1 MLKWKL
7 QIHYFHPVFPFLC
20 SKQKSDLLFKKS
32 ESLCLCFALLK
43 NERFTQKTKE
53 RIPIPVF
60 CTIMPPGK
68 QRVCKMVK
76 CQNSIVCRNL
86 QLYIYNIYTLN
97 VYLHHRTVIWM
108 YVYLLFIALP
118 SETYFLQF
126 CYESII
132 HLYYTVFFYK
142 YYLAIFVRKV
152 RQSVCFS
159 FGPRTV
165 LLLRIRVG
173 PSIHTT
179 SNM

>member
-68 QRVCKMVK
+68 QRVCKMVS

-86 QLYIYNIYTLN
+86 LLYIYIYTLN